1 MWKTIDREELFY
13 KHRTSPGKFV
23 LVDVRDRED
32 YEEEHI
38 KGAISIPLREVNMRA
53 KTFELDREI
62 IVYCGSFTC
71 QMSVKA
77 AKILTSKGFKEVV
90 EYEGGLL
97 DWKGAGL
104 PTEGRSRVRAA

>member
-1 MWKTIDREELFY
+1 MWKTIDREELFRR
-13 KHRTSPGKFV
+13 HRTSPASLL
-23 LVDVRDRED
+23 LVDVRDRDD

-53 KTFELDREI
+53 RTLESDREI
-62 IVYCGSFTC
+62 VVYCGSYTC

-77 AKILTSKGFKEVV
+77 AKILTGKGFNDVV

-104 PTEGRSRVRAA
+104 PTEGKSKARAA